1 MLATMFLAAASAQA
15 CPNSTSPDGSCTC
28 SAGCTCCHGGDT
40 NPKVQPPPPE
50 DGVVDI
56 LIAGYTFTPFEVE
69 VTQGTTVRWTNLDAD
84 LHDTVSQDGLW
95 DSGYLPEGES
105 FSYTFT
111 DDNFAQF
118 GYICTPRR
126 HVRPHRCR
134 AGPRAGERGARNGS
148 HVWCV
153 FFAEASPFLTTLPQ
167 PQKDSCDD
175 DPEPARLRDADAA

>member
-1 MLATMFLAAASAQA
+1 MRFSDRRMAVGSMLVTMFLAAASAQA
-15 CPNSTSPDGSCTC
+15 CPHSSSPDSSCTC

-69 VTQGTTVRWTNLDAD
+69 VTQGTTVRWTNLDMD

-118 GYICTPRR
+118 SYICTLHGGMFGLIDVVP
-126 HVRPHRCR
+126 
-134 AGPRAGERGARNGS
+134 A
-148 HVWCV
+148 
-153 FFAEASPFLTTLPQ
+153 
-167 PQKDSCDD
+167 
-175 DPEPARLRDADAA
+175 PEPGSAALATVLTLGVCSSRKRRRS